1 MSMKCKHLFSI
12 IIVLLYSLNGWAQG
26 NPIGKQIFSG
36 TQVKHEIR
44 FNLTNGIA
52 GFPEIN
58 YERFITDNSG
68 IGIAGALSLENK
80 MNQSLRSL
88 LLPYY
93 RLYFGKGFASGF
105 FIEGNL
111 ALASENIYANNFGGL
126 SDYENKQFF
135 GMGVA
140 IGVKLLSRNG
150 FVGEIY
156 SGLGRLYGNTQER
169 SYPRVGICLGKRW

>member
-1 MSMKCKHLFSI
+1 MKCKHLFSI

-111 ALASENIYANNFGGL
+111 ALASENIYANNFGGP

>member
-1 MSMKCKHLFSI
+1 MKCKHLLSI

-26 NPIGKQIFSG
+26 NPSPKQIFSG

-111 ALASENIYANNFGGL
+111 ALATENIYGYTLGGP

>member
-1 MSMKCKHLFSI
+1 MKSKHLLSI
-12 IIVLLYSLNGWAQG
+12 IVVLLYSLNGWAQG
-26 NPIGKQIFSG
+26 NQSANKNNTGK
-36 TQVKHEIR
+36 QVKHEIR

-68 IGIAGALSLENK
+68 IGIAGAISLENK
-80 MNQSLRSL
+80 LNQSLRSL

-111 ALASENIYANNFGGL
+111 AMASENIYDYSLGRP